1 MTRRVRDPVVYS
13 ATASRVYWSP
23 FDEQE
28 SRAGSG
34 PRMSAKPLIGVPADR
49 RIIDPHPFH
58 MVGEK
63 YLTAVRDGAEALP
76 FPIPALGDSLAA
88 EDILGKIDGLQHYK
102 YGYLSYADN
111 PG

>member
-1 MTRRVRDPVVYS
+1 
-13 ATASRVYWSP
+13 
-23 FDEQE
+23 
-28 SRAGSG
+28 
-34 PRMSAKPLIGVPADR
+34 
-49 RIIDPHPFH
+49 